1 MIKKMSIVT
10 IIAQILSICGMACA
24 ILSMQCRSTNK
35 FFIVQGTAG
44 MLFTISFIMLNAWAG
59 AIMNVFSLVRACILN
74 NPKVAGLKLTLS
86 LLIVALILCSVAL
99 LTVFNEKWYLVL
111 IVFIAQMAANFVMWS
126 QSGKLIRYVQ
136 LAVMSPLW
144 LLYNCIIPIP
154 SLGGIL
160 TETFSIVSVIVSL
173 IRYRKIGFTK

>member
-1 MIKKMSIVT
+1 MTFIA
-10 IIAQILSICGMACA
+10 IIAQILSIGGMACA

-44 MLFTISFIMLNAWAG
+44 LLFTISFVMLGAWAG

-74 NPKVAGLKLTLS
+74 NSKVVRLKLTLS
-86 LLIVALILCSVAL
+86 LLIVALILCSAAL

-111 IVFIAQMAANFVMWS
+111 IVFIAQMAANLVMWS

-136 LAVMSPLW
+136 LAVISPLW
-144 LLYNCIIPIP
+144 LVYNCIIPIP
-154 SLGGIL
+154 NIGGLL

-173 IRYRKIGFTK
+173 IRYRKIGFSK